1 MNLAS
6 AIVLVVVFVLAGLA
20 ILRNLKRK
28 GGCACGCGGCTGS
41 CHCGK

>member
-28 GGCACGCGGCTGS
+28 GGCACGCAGCKKA
-41 CHCGK
+41 CHNGK